1 MEGGAS
7 DIIVMMY
14 NVYTVNQFFHTHF
27 IYTVD
32 REIFASTLQGRKLN
46 TRNFVNVKYLE
57 RHFRELFPR
66 RIIRSSNTSHARCFC
81 CDI

>member
-14 NVYTVNQFFHTHF
+14 NVYTVNHFFHTHF

-32 REIFASTLQGRKLN
+32 WEIFAVK
-46 TRNFVNVKYLE
+46 NFLSAPYEDEN
-57 RHFRELFPR
+57 
-66 RIIRSSNTSHARCFC
+66 
-81 CDI
+81 